1 MDINKTKN
9 LQNPQVNPDVTIGG
23 YNQESNQEEKS
34 VSFLKNLKPGCE
46 WFKNMEKKKK
56 IALIGSMSALSLA
69 LITLA
74 IVLPIV
80 LTIPN
85 PPEGI

>member
-1 MDINKTKN
+1 
-9 LQNPQVNPDVTIGG
+9 
-23 YNQESNQEEKS
+23 
-34 VSFLKNLKPGCE
+34 
-46 WFKNMEKKKK
+46 MEKKKK